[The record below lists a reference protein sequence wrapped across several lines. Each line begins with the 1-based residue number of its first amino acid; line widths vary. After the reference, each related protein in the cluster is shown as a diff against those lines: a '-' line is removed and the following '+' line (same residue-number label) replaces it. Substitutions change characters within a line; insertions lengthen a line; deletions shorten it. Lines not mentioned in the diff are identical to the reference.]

1 MVGILAILYH
11 LFPDRFVLK
20 CRGRDVCEAGI
31 VFGSSQ
37 SLEKEVLLLE
47 FNGREKTLEML
58 E

>member
-1 MVGILAILYH
+1 M
-11 LFPDRFVLK
+11 
-20 CRGRDVCEAGI
+20 CEGGI

-58 E
+58 K